1 MRAFVSMGFR
11 YLRRNFGD
19 AVAQAPGQKKQFR
32 IEGEVEYSLPRKNLL
47 CGFTPESL
55 QSCLRVTIRQI
66 EDDSG

>member
-47 CGFTPESL
+47 CGFTPEAL
-55 QSCLRVTIRQI
+55 
-66 EDDSG
+66 